1 MLKNLSAQAS
11 MPKLDAVL
19 DGAQLL
25 AMRREVDAVRIHDVL
40 LNYALQVISKTRA
53 HERIQLGVSPRGALA
68 WIRCAKAKAA
78 MEGRDYVLPDA
89 LKACAQPVL
98 AHRLI
103 LGGLSLGSD
112 RQAEAVL
119 AQILE
124 EIPVPVEKFQG

>member
-1 MLKNLSAQAS
+1 MLKNLSALAAAPQLS
-11 MPKLDAVL
+11 PVL
-19 DGAQLL
+19 DGKQLL
-25 AMRREVDAVRIHDVL
+25 TLRSEVDAVQIHDEL
-40 LNYALQVISKTRA
+40 LAYALQVVGRTRA

-68 WIRCAKAKAA
+68 WVRCAKATAA
-78 MEGRDYVLPDA
+78 IQGRDYVLPDD

>member
-1 MLKNLSAQAS
+1 MKEEAMITKNQLHAFSESFRKLSQS
-11 MPKLDAVL
+11 F
-19 DGAQLL
+19 
-25 AMRREVDAVRIHDVL
+25 EVD
-40 LNYALQVISKTRA
+40 
-53 HERIQLGVSPRGALA
+53 VSPRGALA

-78 MEGRDYVLPDA
+78 MEGRDYVLPYD

>member
-1 MLKNLSAQAS
+1 MLKNLSVQAAAPQLS
-11 MPKLDAVL
+11 PVL
-19 DGAQLL
+19 DGKQLL
-25 AMRREVDAVRIHDVL
+25 ALRDEVDAVRIHDVL
-40 LNYALQVISKTRA
+40 LDYALQVVGRTRV
-53 HERIQLGVSPRGALA
+53 HERIQLGVSPRGALT
-68 WIRCAKAKAA
+68 WIRCAKAMAA
-78 MEGRDYVLPDA
+78 IQGRDYVLPDD

>member
-1 MLKNLSAQAS
+1 MAA
-11 MPKLDAVL
+11 
-19 DGAQLL
+19 
-25 AMRREVDAVRIHDVL
+25 
-40 LNYALQVISKTRA
+40 
-53 HERIQLGVSPRGALA
+53 IQ
-68 WIRCAKAKAA
+68 
-78 MEGRDYVLPDA
+78 GRDYVLPDD

-103 LGGLSLGSD
+103 LGGLRLGSD